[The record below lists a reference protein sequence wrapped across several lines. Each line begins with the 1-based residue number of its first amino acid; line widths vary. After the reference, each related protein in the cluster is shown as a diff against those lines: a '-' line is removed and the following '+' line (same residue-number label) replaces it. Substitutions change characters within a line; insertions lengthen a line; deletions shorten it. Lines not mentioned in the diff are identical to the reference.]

1 MNGEQTSE
9 QTSIE
14 SKLNFSNRSFGTAID
29 WQEIIGRLELLAT
42 SEPARGQLRVL
53 RPLASAE
60 EATESFARIDDA
72 RAVLA
77 LGERPFAESLDLF
90 STWHSR
96 LKRDAV
102 LQTVELRDVRR
113 FCIEVVALTE
123 VLRPFG
129 KDGREPW
136 VQRLKGL
143 LMKAEPPLSAIDQLM
158 TPTGEI
164 RPDASEALHHLHR
177 ERTNQT
183 KMLHN
188 TLDRL
193 VKAHEMEPVVQE
205 RFVTTREGRWVIPV
219 KSGMQHAFPGI
230 IHASS
235 QSKQTVFMEP
245 DDVVPLNNRLRQ
257 IEVEI
262 EEEIERLLTAL
273 SRYLKSQ
280 VLGFLTSYEALLEA
294 DVVFAKAKLAEILE
308 ARSVRFSKDTMDLH
322 DVRHPILIL
331 KSQGEKKVIPNSV
344 KLMGNHRILLLS
356 GPNAGGKTV
365 LLKSVGLAAQMSRC
379 GLPICADEGS
389 TLPFFKG
396 LHIAVGDDQSV
407 DAALSTFAA
416 HVTVL
421 NEALSYKGPDQL
433 LLIDEICG
441 STDPEEGSALGRSF
455 LEAYAANG
463 VFGVVT
469 SHLGPLKTG
478 WTPESGIINGS
489 LEYNQKSGTPTY
501 QFLMGIPGSSL
512 ALQTARRVGVSGA
525 IIDRAL
531 THLSPETKARQAKLD
546 DLDAAKEELLALRR
560 ELIQEMSSAK
570 ETKRKYTELVQLFR
584 REKDQWLERTIKK
597 TERKIDQMLDF
608 TNVENIFKKH
618 EKLQEVKQHLPE
630 IVKAPA
636 AGSIPAR
643 KKIDTLEE
651 FEKVYPPGSKIFVP
665 SIGSEG
671 LVQGKANSKGEI
683 LVLANSMRLSIHWSQ
698 LRPSHLLA
706 NPTQSA
712 LRRASGVQ
720 VTLQDTERT
729 VDVRGKNTEEA
740 IRLLE
745 SQLDAASLGS
755 ENRVKVVHG
764 HGTEVLKRAVRAH
777 LSRSLYVKK
786 WRAAG
791 PESGGDGVTWA
802 ELKD

>member
-1 MNGEQTSE
+1 MTDP
-9 QTSIE
+9 
-14 SKLNFSNRSFGTAID
+14 ID
-29 WQEIIGRLELLAT
+29 WQEILTRLELLAT
-42 SEPARGQLRVL
+42 SEPGRALLRAL
-53 RPLASAE
+53 SPLSS
-60 EATESFARIDDA
+60 EADALKSFAQIDDG

-77 LGERPFAESLDLF
+77 LGERPFSESLDLF

-102 LQTVELRDVRR
+102 LQTVELRDIRR
-113 FCIEVVALTE
+113 FCIEVVAITE

-129 KDGREPW
+129 LGTNEPW
-136 VQRLKGL
+136 VQYLKTR
-143 LMKAEPPLSAIDQLM
+143 LMKAAPPLAAIDQLM
-158 TPTGEI
+158 SPSGEI
-164 RPDASEALHHLHR
+164 RPDASEALANLYR
-177 ERTNQT
+177 ERTNHT
-183 KMLHN
+183 KVLHN

-262 EEEIERLLTAL
+262 EDEIERLLTAL
-273 SRYLKSQ
+273 SKYLKSQ
-280 VLGFLTSYEALLEA
+280 VLGFSASYDALLEA
-294 DVVFAKAKLAEILE
+294 DVVFAKAKLSEILD
-308 ARSVRFSKDTMDLH
+308 ARSVRFAKDTMDLR
-322 DVRHPILIL
+322 DVRHPVLIL
-331 KSQGEKKVIPNSV
+331 KTKGESTVIPNSV
-344 KLMGNHRILLLS
+344 KLHGDNRILLLS

-389 TLPFFKG
+389 TLPFFHG
-396 LHIAVGDDQSV
+396 LHIAVGDEQSV

-416 HVTVL
+416 HVTAL
-421 NEALSYKGPDQL
+421 NRALSFEGPDQL

-441 STDPEEGSALGRSF
+441 STDPEEGSALARSF
-455 LEAYAANG
+455 LEGYAANR

-478 WTPESGIINGS
+478 WNSDSGVINGS
-489 LEYNQKSGTPTY
+489 LEYNQKSGMPTY
-501 QFLMGIPGSSL
+501 QFFMGIPGQSL
-512 ALQTARRVGVSGA
+512 ALQTARRVGVSGE

-531 THLSPETKARQAKLD
+531 NYLSPEMKARQAAVN
-546 DLDAAKEELLALRR
+546 DLETAKEELLALRR
-560 ELIQEMSSAK
+560 DLIKEMSDAK
-570 ETKRKYTELVQLFR
+570 ETKRKYMELVQLFR
-584 REKDQWLERTIKK
+584 REKDQWLDRTIKK
-597 TERKIDQMLDF
+597 TERKIEQMLDF
-608 TNVENIFKKH
+608 TQVDSIFKKH
-618 EKLQEVKQHLPE
+618 EKLQEVKQNLPE
-630 IVKAPA
+630 IVKASP
-636 AGSIPAR
+636 AGSNSAR
-643 KKIDTLEE
+643 KKIESLEE

-665 SIGSEG
+665 SIGGEG
-671 LVQGKANSKGEI
+671 LVQGKGNSKGEI
-683 LVLANSMRLSIHWSQ
+683 LVLANSMRLYVPWQQLKPSQ
-698 LRPSHLLA
+698 NMS
-706 NPTQSA
+706 NPTQGA

-745 SQLDAASLGS
+745 TQLAAASLGS
-755 ENRVKVVHG
+755 ENRVKIVHG

-777 LSRSLYVKK
+777 LSRSVYVKK

-791 PESGGDGVTWA
+791 PETGGDGVTWA

>member
-1 MNGEQTSE
+1 MNTETL
-9 QTSIE
+9 TYR
-14 SKLNFSNRSFGTAID
+14 NFGAAID
-29 WQEIIGRLELLAT
+29 WQEILQRLESLAT
-42 SEPARGQLRVL
+42 SEPGRAQLRAL
-53 RPLASAE
+53 QPLDSALDATASFQKIE
-60 EATESFARIDDA
+60 DA

-77 LGERPFAESLDLF
+77 LGERPFSESLDLF

-129 KDGREPW
+129 QGTQEPW
-136 VQRLKGL
+136 VKSIKTK
-143 LMKAEPPLSAIDQLM
+143 LMKAETPLSSIDQLM

-183 KMLHN
+183 KLLHN

-219 KSGMQHAFPGI
+219 KSGMQHAFPGV

-245 DDVVPLNNRLRQ
+245 EDVVPLNNRLRQ

-262 EEEIERLLTAL
+262 EDEIERLLTAL
-273 SRYLKSQ
+273 SRYLKSH
-280 VLGFLTSYEALLEA
+280 VLGFSTSYDALLET
-294 DVVFAKAKLAEILE
+294 DVVFAKAKLSEILD
-308 ARSVRFSKDTMDLH
+308 ARPVKFSTDSMNLI
-322 DVRHPILIL
+322 DVRHPVLIL
-331 KSQGEKKVIPNSV
+331 KSNGEKPVIPNSV
-344 KLMGNHRILLLS
+344 KLMGNHRLLLLS

-379 GLPICADEGS
+379 GLPICCEDGS
-389 TLPFFKG
+389 ALPFFRG

-407 DAALSTFAA
+407 DAHLSTFAA

-421 NEALSYKGPDQL
+421 NEALAHKGPDQL

-441 STDPEEGSALGRSF
+441 STDPEEGSALARSF
-455 LEAYAANG
+455 LESYAENG

-478 WTPESGIINGS
+478 WTPESGVINGS

-512 ALQTARRVGVSGA
+512 ALQTARRVGVAGA

-531 THLSPETKARQAKLD
+531 NYLSPEMKARQQNLN
-546 DLDAAKEELLALRR
+546 DLETMKEELLELRR
-560 ELIQEMSSAK
+560 GLIKEVSSAQ
-570 ETKRKYTELVQLFR
+570 ETKRKYMELVALFKK
-584 REKDQWLERTIKK
+584 EKDQWLDRTIKK

-608 TNVENIFKKH
+608 SQVENIFKKH
-618 EKLQEVKQHLPE
+618 EKLQEVRQNLPE
-630 IVKAPA
+630 IVKAPPAGA
-636 AGSIPAR
+636 ASVR
-643 KKIDTLEE
+643 KKIESIEE
-651 FEKVYPPGSKIFVP
+651 FEKIYPPGSKIFVP
-665 SIGSEG
+665 SIGGEG
-671 LVQGKANSKGEI
+671 LVQAKGNSKGEI
-683 LVLANSMRLSIHWSQ
+683 LVLANSMRLFVHWSQ
-698 LRPSHLLA
+698 LKPTQNMA

-729 VDVRGKNTEEA
+729 VDVRGKNTEDA
-740 IRLLE
+740 LRLLE
-745 SQLDAASLGS
+745 AQLDAASLSS
-755 ENRVKVVHG
+755 ENRIKIVHG
-764 HGTEVLKRAVRAH
+764 HGTEVLKRAVRSH
-777 LSRSLYVKK
+777 LSRSIYVKK
-786 WRAAG
+786 WQAAG
-791 PESGGDGVTWA
+791 PETGGDGVTWA

>member
-1 MNGEQTSE
+1 MNGH
-9 QTSIE
+9 
-14 SKLNFSNRSFGTAID
+14 AID
-29 WQEIIGRLELLAT
+29 WLEILARLELLAT
-42 SEPARGQLRVL
+42 SEPGRARLREL
-53 RPLASAE
+53 APLASAE
-60 EATESFARIDDA
+60 EATASFARIEDG

-77 LGERPFAESLDLF
+77 QGERPFAESLDLF

-96 LKRDAV
+96 LRRDAV

-129 KDGREPW
+129 QGQQEPW
-136 VQRLKGL
+136 VKTIKSR

-158 TPTGEI
+158 TPSGEI
-164 RPDASEALHHLHR
+164 RPDASEALHNLNK

-183 KMLHN
+183 KLLHG

-219 KSGMQHAFPGI
+219 KSGMQHALGGI
-230 IHASS
+230 IHGSS

-245 DDVVPLNNRLRQ
+245 DDIVPLNNRLKQ

-262 EEEIERLLTAL
+262 EDEIERLLTAL
-273 SRYLKSQ
+273 SHYLKSQ
-280 VLGFLTSYEALLEA
+280 VLGFSTSYDAMLEA
-294 DVVFAKAKLAEILE
+294 DIVFAQAKLSEILE
-308 ARSVRFSKDTMDLH
+308 ARSVQFSKDTLDLR
-322 DVRHPILIL
+322 DVRHPILVL
-331 KSQGEKKVIPNSV
+331 KSNGEKKVIPNSV
-344 KLMGNHRILLLS
+344 KLGGAHRILLLS

-416 HVTVL
+416 HVTNL
-421 NEALSYKGPDQL
+421 NQALAYHGPDQL

-441 STDPEEGSALGRSF
+441 STDPEEGSALARSF
-455 LEAYAANG
+455 LEGYATNR

-478 WTPESGIINGS
+478 WTQESGVINGS

-501 QFLMGIPGSSL
+501 QFLMGIPGQSL
-512 ALQTARRVGVSGA
+512 ALQTARRVGVSGDV
-525 IIDRAL
+525 IDRAL
-531 THLSPETKARQAKLD
+531 NYLSPESKARQAALN
-546 DLDAAKEELLALRR
+546 DLETAKEELLTLRR
-560 ELIQEMSSAK
+560 ELIKEMSAAK
-570 ETKRKYTELVQLFR
+570 ETKRKYMDLVALFR
-584 REKDQWLERTIKK
+584 KEKDQWMERTIKK

-608 TNVENIFKKH
+608 TQVENIFKKH
-618 EKLQEVKQHLPE
+618 EKLQEVKQNLPE
-630 IVKAPA
+630 IVKAPP
-636 AGSIPAR
+636 AGAIPAR
-643 KKIDTLEE
+643 KKIESLEE
-651 FEKVYPPGSKIFVP
+651 FEKIYPPGSKIFVP
-665 SIGSEG
+665 SIGGEG
-671 LVQGKANSKGEI
+671 LVQGKGNSKGEI
-683 LVLANSMRLSIHWSQ
+683 LVLANSMRLFVHWSQ
-698 LRPSHLLA
+698 LRPSQNLV

-729 VDVRGKNTEEA
+729 VDVRGKNTDDA

-745 SQLDAASLGS
+745 TQLDAASLGS
-755 ENRVKVVHG
+755 ESRVKIVHG
-764 HGTEVLKRAVRAH
+764 HGTEVLKRAIRAH

-791 PESGGDGVTWA
+791 PESGGDGVTWV

>member
-1 MNGEQTSE
+1 MTMEITRPHSPAAL
-9 QTSIE
+9 SPAA
-14 SKLNFSNRSFGTAID
+14 FSAID
-29 WQEIIGRLELLAT
+29 WQEILSRLELLAT
-42 SEPARGQLRVL
+42 SEPGRSQLRGL
-53 RPLASAE
+53 KPLSNANEALAS
-60 EATESFARIDDA
+60 FDRIDDA

-77 LGERPFAESLDLF
+77 MGERPFAESLDLF

-102 LQTVELRDVRR
+102 LQTSELRDVRR
-113 FCIEVVALTE
+113 FCVEVIALNE

-129 KDGREPW
+129 EGGREPW
-136 VQRLKGL
+136 VGHLKNL
-143 LMKAEPPLSAIDQLM
+143 LMKAEAPLSAIDQIM
-158 TPTGEI
+158 TPSGEI
-164 RPDASEALHHLHR
+164 RPDASEALNNLHK
-177 ERTNQT
+177 ERTQQT
-183 KMLHN
+183 KNLHN

-219 KSGMQHAFPGI
+219 KSGMQHALHGM
-230 IHASS
+230 IHGTS

-245 DDVVPLNNRLRQ
+245 DDVIPLNNRLKQ
-257 IEVEI
+257 IELEI

-280 VLGFLTSYEALLEA
+280 VLGFLTSQEALLEA
-294 DVVFAKAKLAEILE
+294 DVTFAKAKLSEILE
-308 ARSVRFSKDTMDLH
+308 SRPIQFSQDKLDLR
-322 DVRHPILIL
+322 DVRHPILVL
-331 KSQGEKKVIPNSV
+331 KSSGQSKVIPNTV
-344 KLMGNHRILLLS
+344 KLGGQHRVLLLS

-379 GLPICADEGS
+379 GLPICAEEGS
-389 TLPFFKG
+389 TLPFFNG
-396 LHIAVGDDQSV
+396 IHVAVGDDQSV

-421 NEALSYKGPDQL
+421 NQALAHHGPDQL

-441 STDPEEGSALGRSF
+441 STDPEEGSALARSF
-455 LEAYAANG
+455 LEGYAENR

-469 SHLGPLKTG
+469 SHLGPLKQG
-478 WTPESGIINGS
+478 WTPESGVVNGS
-489 LEYNQKSGTPTY
+489 LEYNQRSGTPTY

-512 ALQTARRVGVSGA
+512 ALQTARRVGVDGRV
-525 IIDRAL
+525 IDRAL
-531 THLSPETKARQAKLD
+531 NYLSPEMKARQQKMS
-546 DLDAAKEELLALRR
+546 DLDAMKEEVLEMRR
-560 ELIQEMSSAK
+560 GLIKEMSEAK
-570 ETKRKYTELVQLFR
+570 ETKRKYMELVQLFR
-584 REKDQWLERTIKK
+584 KEKDQWLERTIKK

-608 TNVENIFKKH
+608 AQVDNIFKKH
-618 EKLQEVKQHLPE
+618 EKLQEVKHNLPE
-630 IVKAPA
+630 IVKAPP
-636 AGSIPAR
+636 AGSAPAR
-643 KKIDTLEE
+643 KKIETLEE

-665 SIGSEG
+665 SIGADG
-671 LVQGKANSKGEI
+671 LIQGKANSKGEI
-683 LVLANSMRLSIHWSQ
+683 LVLANSMRLYLPWTQ
-698 LRPSHLLA
+698 LRPSQAMA

-729 VDVRGKNTEEA
+729 VDVRGKTTEDA
-740 IRLLE
+740 LRLLD
-745 SQLDAASLGS
+745 SQLDAASLAS
-755 ENRVKVVHG
+755 ENRVKIVHG
-764 HGTEVLKRAVRAH
+764 HGTEVLKRAIRAH

-791 PESGGDGVTWA
+791 PDSGGDGVTWA

>member
-1 MNGEQTSE
+1 MTDP
-9 QTSIE
+9 
-14 SKLNFSNRSFGTAID
+14 ID
-29 WQEIIGRLELLAT
+29 WQEIINRLELLAT
-42 SEPARGQLRVL
+42 SEPGRAELRRL
-53 RPLASAE
+53 SPLANPD
-60 EATESFARIDDA
+60 EALQSFRDIEDG

-77 LGERPFAESLDLF
+77 MGERPFAESLDLF

-113 FCIEVVALTE
+113 FCIETVAITE

-129 KDGREPW
+129 SGESELW
-136 VQRLKGL
+136 VQRLKRK
-143 LMKAEPPLSAIDQLM
+143 LMRAEQPLAAIDQLM
-158 TPTGEI
+158 TPSGEI
-164 RPDASEALHHLHR
+164 RTDASEALARLYR
-177 ERTNQT
+177 EKTNHT
-183 KMLHN
+183 KALHN
-188 TLDRL
+188 ALDRL
-193 VKAHEMEPVVQE
+193 VKAHDMEPVVQE

-262 EEEIERLLTAL
+262 EDEIERLLTVL
-273 SRYLKSQ
+273 SKYLKSQ
-280 VLGFLTSYEALLEA
+280 LTGFSNSYEALLEA
-294 DVVFAKAKLAEILE
+294 DIVFAKAKLAEILE
-308 ARSVRFSKDTMDLH
+308 ARSVHFSKDVIDLR
-322 DVRHPILIL
+322 DVRHPVMIL
-331 KSQGEKKVIPNSV
+331 KNTGDQKVIPNSV
-344 KLMGNHRILLLS
+344 KLHGHGRILLLS

-365 LLKSVGLAAQMSRC
+365 LLKSVGLAAQMARC

-389 TLPFFKG
+389 TLPFFRG

-407 DAALSTFAA
+407 NAELSTFAA

-421 NEALSYKGPDQL
+421 NQALAFHGPDQL

-441 STDPEEGSALGRSF
+441 STDPEEGSALARSF
-455 LEAYAANG
+455 LESYAEHG

-478 WTPESGIINGS
+478 WSPESGIINGS
-489 LEYNQKSGTPTY
+489 LEYNQKSGMPTY
-501 QFLMGIPGSSL
+501 QFIMGVPGQSL
-512 ALQTARRVGVSGA
+512 ALQTALRVGVSSD
-525 IIDRAL
+525 IIDRAVNY
-531 THLSPETKARQAKLD
+531 LSPEMRARQQNLN
-546 DLDAAKEELLALRR
+546 DLEAMKDELLSARR
-560 ELIQEMSSAK
+560 ELTKELGDVR
-570 ETKRKYTELVQLFR
+570 ETKRKYMELVALFK
-584 REKDQWLERTIKK
+584 REKDQWLDRAIKK

-608 TNVENIFKKH
+608 AQVDNIFKKH
-618 EKLQEVKQHLPE
+618 EKLQEVKQNLPE
-630 IVKAPA
+630 IVKAPP
-636 AGSIPAR
+636 AGSAPAR
-643 KKIDTLEE
+643 KKIESLEE

-665 SIGSEG
+665 SINGEG
-671 LVQGKANSKGEI
+671 LVQGKGNAKGEI
-683 LVLANSMRLSIHWSQ
+683 LVVANSMRLFIHWSQ
-698 LRPSHLLA
+698 LRPTQSIA

-720 VTLQDTERT
+720 VTLQDVERT
-729 VDVRGKNTEEA
+729 VDVRGKNTDEA
-740 IRLLE
+740 LRLLE

-755 ENRVKVVHG
+755 ENRIKIVHG